1 MDMRRWMFVIVI
13 FTATMVGCGGG
24 GGGKDSVKTRGS
36 STTASSLTTTST
48 TAAPSAADS
57 LAAYFEAAD
66 SVHRKLAA
74 AAIKINRGFS
84 TSRVS
89 FDQAT
94 VDTVAAADPA
104 PAAILIPPGLD
115 PALLRAVLLTQS
127 ELVSRHSAMVR
138 VRVGTFPA
146 NGADAKDLLR
156 CLGLGAKAAARF
168 PTDLASARAL
178 AVSTPPLT
186 PASNDSRAA
195 AELAIRLQDITL
207 RNRGCDSCGGAV
219 LTELLPIVWVQLPSS
234 PGVPP
239 WDGSIGGVPFRA
251 THDAEGW
258 HIELNAC

>member
-1 MDMRRWMFVIVI
+1 MRRWMLATLV
-13 FTATMVGCGGG
+13 FTVTTVGCGGG
-24 GGGKDSVKTRGS
+24 GTGKESVKTHAS
-36 STTASSLTTTST
+36 SSTASSTTTTST
-48 TAAPSAADS
+48 TTVAPSAADN

-66 SVHRKLAA
+66 SVHRNLAA
-74 AAIKINRGFS
+74 AAIKINGGVS

-94 VDTVAAADPA
+94 VDAVAAADPA
-104 PAAILIPPGLD
+104 PAGVLIPPGLD

-146 NGADAKDLLR
+146 NEADAKDVLL
-156 CLGLGAKAAARF
+156 CLGQGAGAAAKF

-178 AVSTPPLT
+178 AASTPPLT
-186 PASNDSRAA
+186 PVSSDSRAA

-219 LTELLPIVWVQLPSS
+219 LTELLPIVWAQLPSW
-234 PGVPP
+234 PGAPP
-239 WDGSIGGVPFRA
+239 WDGNIGGVAFRA

-258 HIELNAC
+258 HIKLNAC